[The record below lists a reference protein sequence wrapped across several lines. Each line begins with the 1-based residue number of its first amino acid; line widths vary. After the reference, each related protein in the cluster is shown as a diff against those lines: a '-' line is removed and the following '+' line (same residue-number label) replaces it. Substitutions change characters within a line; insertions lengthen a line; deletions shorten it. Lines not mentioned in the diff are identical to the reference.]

1 MVPVKLSPAPARG
14 GLSSRSSGSSGGGGK
29 SSGNSSS
36 DSSSLVL
43 RLSSVTGILGWII
56 RITLLLLK
64 NTRSRGEYQRQT
76 GSDRLSQPTSWP
88 LNARGCQE
96 IHEKNFAECPL
107 NSIQPF
113 EEIMKILMS
122 FKILICSGIVQT
134 CIDRSS
140 QHLLPI
146 LKVAD
151 SVSYLGEQPFHPD
164 FFWEWAC
171 DTVLMRHGRISSRK
185 NFPYFSRGNIRD
197 AFSSQLLN
205 SLV

>member
-43 RLSSVTGILGWII
+43 RLSSVT
-56 RITLLLLK
+56 
-64 NTRSRGEYQRQT
+64 
-76 GSDRLSQPTSWP
+76 
-88 LNARGCQE
+88 E

-140 QHLLPI
+140 QAE
-146 LKVAD
+146 VAFRFPD
-151 SVSYLGEQPFHPD
+151 HQRSDHP
-164 FFWEWAC
+164 
-171 DTVLMRHGRISSRK
+171 R
-185 NFPYFSRGNIRD
+185 Y
-197 AFSSQLLN
+197 
-205 SLV
+205 